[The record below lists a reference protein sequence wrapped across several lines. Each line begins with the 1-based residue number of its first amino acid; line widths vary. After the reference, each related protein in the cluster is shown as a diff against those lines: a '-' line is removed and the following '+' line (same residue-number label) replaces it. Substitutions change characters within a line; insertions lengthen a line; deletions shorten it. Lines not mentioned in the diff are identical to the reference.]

1 MKLGKEFPW
10 LRPDVCPHCGG
21 NHLWGHGYTP
31 RYFDGYSKKVWLKRY
46 RCVDCHRVHTL
57 RPDSYW
63 RRFQATT
70 TIIIESL
77 KTKIL
82 ENRWVPGLSRQRQQ
96 YWFRGFRTQL
106 KVNHPSDGMLTFERL
121 KDLLSEKVIIATHS
135 LNWFQMLVCG
145 AYDCVPKIGY
155 V

>member
-1 MKLGKEFPW
+1 MSP
-10 LRPDVCPHCGG
+10 
-21 NHLWGHGYTP
+21 
-31 RYFDGYSKKVWLKRY
+31 
-46 RCVDCHRVHTL
+46 
-57 RPDSYW
+57 
-63 RRFQATT
+63 
-70 TIIIESL
+70 IIIESL